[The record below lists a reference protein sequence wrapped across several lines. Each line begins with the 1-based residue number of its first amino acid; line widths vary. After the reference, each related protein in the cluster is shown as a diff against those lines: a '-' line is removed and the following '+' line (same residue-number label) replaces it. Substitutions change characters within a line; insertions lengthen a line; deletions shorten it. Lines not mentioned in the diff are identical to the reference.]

1 MTAWMQV
8 IMSNS
13 NSLPSDLQLTI
24 AALRGTIVQLE
35 QSGQF
40 AADDPALVTL
50 KSLLLTRIA
59 ELEALHAAATASDA
73 VASSAALPAT
83 DPPAPPTAD

>member
-1 MTAWMQV
+1 M
-8 IMSNS
+8 MSNS

-35 QSGQF
+35 ESGQF
-40 AADDPALVTL
+40 ALDDPALVTL

-59 ELEALHAAATASDA
+59 ELEALHATATASDA
-73 VASSAALPAT
+73 DASSAALPAI

>member
-1 MTAWMQV
+1 
-8 IMSNS
+8 MSNS

-40 AADDPALVTL
+40 APDDAALVTL

-59 ELEALHAAATASDA
+59 ELEALHSAATASDGE
-73 VASSAALPAT
+73 ASSAALPAI
-83 DPPAPPTAD
+83 DPPAPPAAA